1 MWAGD
6 VEESMPMAKL
16 VFLDLYDRRLKRNIE
31 PTPTSLEQILHLV
44 PVSYQKKATPDRTE
58 FGFIAQDVE
67 KLFPQLVITGN
78 EPSNTMSLNYVGLI
92 APIVKAMQDMKAAN
106 DNGFTNLKSD
116 NDNLRHEL
124 EELREVVRG
133 MKRVGARR

>member
-1 MWAGD
+1 M
-6 VEESMPMAKL
+6 
-16 VFLDLYDRRLKRNIE
+16 
-31 PTPTSLEQILHLV
+31 
-44 PVSYQKKATPDRTE
+44 
-58 FGFIAQDVE
+58 IAQDVE

-78 EPSNTMSLNYVGLI
+78 DPSNTMSLNYVGLI

-124 EELREVVRG
+124 AELREVVRDEAG
-133 MKRVGARR
+133 GARR